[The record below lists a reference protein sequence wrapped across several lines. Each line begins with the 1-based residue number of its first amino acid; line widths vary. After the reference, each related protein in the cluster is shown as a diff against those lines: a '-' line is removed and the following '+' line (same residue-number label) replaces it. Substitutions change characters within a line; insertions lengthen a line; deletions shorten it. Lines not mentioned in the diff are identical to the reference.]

1 MCCGKHGP
9 GDWQMID
16 DGAADRKSKGADEA
30 KNALKNLLRSGIPG
44 IENMFAGPGD
54 NQQKPMKKVRP
65 CTKSIFPNVHDFIYF
80 DFFPGWQ
87 GWRHEA
93 VEKGLPQDD

>member
-1 MCCGKHGP
+1 MTWMIV
-9 GDWQMID
+9 WQMID

-65 CTKSIFPNVHDFIYF
+65 CTKLIFPNVHDFIYF